1 MKRIIPALCVVVC
14 CAVAAQDPTPEPE
27 TQVPP
32 VSETNADRRPESR
45 DLQIFEGSETF
56 LKAMDS
62 IEEYLATQKA
72 EEEKPSGEPLVLN
85 ARRSVEMAVSQNA
98 QAQIAEADL
107 EAARARIG
115 QARSRVLPQIKGS
128 VTYTRTELNQQD
140 FSELIGGTGGIGGL
154 GTSLGGGAGLGG
166 IGGGGGG
173 GLLGPVGRFVVGQ
186 VTQRVL
192 QQFSGSQEFLDT
204 PDDFRTDQIT
214 LSQVIYAG
222 GQISAAIKA
231 SEYLAASQEWKREAT
246 LAQLEFEAK
255 QAYYNAAATQA
266 LVRVAEAS
274 VSTFDRQ
281 LSDAR
286 QMFDVGMIS
295 NFEVLRAQTELGS
308 RRANLVKA
316 HNGRQLAFANLRR
329 IISVPQETPL
339 VLETRLDWL
348 PYIPDRDE
356 LVDYAF
362 EHRPEIL
369 ALRRAID
376 ASKEDIRRAKGQY
389 KPSVGGNVQWQNV
402 DGGGYAQ
409 PDGWTFSVGAQWDI
423 ATGGRRKY
431 DVIEA
436 RSRLNSLEH
445 QLKDLEAIVEL
456 DVTAAH
462 IQIND
467 SMARI
472 TAENGTRE
480 LAKEGLRLAELRFQE
495 GAGTQSE
502 VLDAELAL
510 TSAETAL
517 VQALRDFAVANS
529 ALERAIGRSWLRV
542 SESPTPMD
550 TMQPAKVKEDS
561 ASPVPSGS

>member
-32 VSETNADRRPESR
+32 VSETNAGRRPESR

-186 VTQRVL
+186 VTQRVF

-402 DGGGYAQ
+402 DDGGYAQ

-423 ATGGRRKY
+423 TTGGRRKY

-561 ASPVPSGS
+561 ASPAPSGS